1 MGFVETLKKLWP
13 LIAMC
18 VVGFAI
24 LLVNEKTGFLEEKPE
39 NNPSET
45 ITIVMTEEQHQE
57 SETESNIDVNGN
69 IDDILTIEN
78 CEDLA
83 NLLTLKD
90 PFDPSV
96 AEFAKNYKGQV
107 LEFDAC
113 IAYLNNHGDYKT
125 RYDIL
130 IYAGDYCETSGSGP
144 NFQFEDVGVYD
155 LGLSGLDLPS
165 FVSIGSNVH
174 IVAKVMEFN
183 PNSGLFEL
191 DPISIEGR

>member
-1 MGFVETLKKLWP
+1 MGFTETIKKLWP

-18 VVGFAI
+18 VVCFML
-24 LLVNEKTGFLEEKPE
+24 LLVNEKTGFLEEKSE
-39 NNPSET
+39 NNPTET
-45 ITIVMTEEQHQE
+45 FSIVMTEEQYQE
-57 SETESNIDVNGN
+57 SEIEINIDVNGDGDN
-69 IDDILTIEN
+69 FLTVEN
-78 CEDLA
+78 CEDLVY
-83 NLLTLKD
+83 LLALKD
-90 PFDPSV
+90 PLDPSV
-96 AEFAKNYKGQV
+96 AEFVNNYKGQV

-130 IYAGDYCETSGSGP
+130 IYAGDYSETSASGP
-144 NFQFEDVGVYD
+144 SFQFEDVGVYD

-165 FVSIGSNVH
+165 FVSIGNNVH

-191 DPISIEGR
+191 DPISIEDR